1 MTRGIDL
8 FRIYQTVT
16 DWQAVK
22 RAGIAFAWIKATN
35 GTSVARDNSGN
46 LAPADPTV
54 AGARAAGIAPGLYHY
69 ALPGDPIRQAD
80 VFADEVIRLECL
92 GPGTLPPAL
101 DLEEA
106 GIGSTAQRRAFAV
119 AFLRRLQ
126 ARTRQTRVA
135 IYASASWMADLQ
147 PEAWDIDGLIIWT
160 AAYGSNDGARHGGA
174 IASAGY
180 RGRTDVHQYTSAGS
194 CPGVQSEGLDVN
206 EADIPLSQLL
216 GGDDDMSWDDKITT
230 WAGEELPARDVLRSA
245 QGFAATIYNLFA
257 PGGDPFGADLFT
269 DNPGTEH
276 ERVMRLRDVL
286 GEIRA
291 NAAAAAAAGPVVLAA
306 VTKDPGLTEDRLRE
320 LINDAVAQHVQITG
334 TVQIGAVLPR
344 PAPAPANP
352 ASTTDTNGAPSA

>member
-126 ARTRQTRVA
+126 ARTGQARVA

-147 PEAWDIDGLIIWT
+147 PEAWGIDGLIIWT
-160 AAYGSNDGARHGGA
+160 AAYGSNDGGRHGSA

-194 CPGVQSEGLDVN
+194 APGVQSEGLDVN
-206 EADIPLSQLL
+206 ESDIPLDQLL
-216 GGDDDMSWDDKITT
+216 GGDDMPLTPLQDEMLRNLQF
-230 WAGEELPARDVLRSA
+230 GEENKYALGRVGAAIANTDATVRALDAKLDQLAAKVDGISVGGGVVDLDVLV
-245 QGFAATIYNLFA
+245 
-257 PGGDPFGADLFT
+257 
-269 DNPGTEH
+269 
-276 ERVMRLRDVL
+276 ERVVDK
-286 GEIRA
+286 
-291 NAAAAAAAGPVVLAA
+291 LAA
-306 VTKDPGLTEDRLRE
+306 RL
-320 LINDAVAQHVQITG
+320 
-334 TVQIGAVLPR
+334 
-344 PAPAPANP
+344 
-352 ASTTDTNGAPSA
+352 AS